1 MHAPKITSGV
11 WAAPAHPELPGF
23 SSNTSSYVVS
33 CCPTVTAGKGNILH
47 CSTFLSLW
55 FFCSAF
61 FLPYM
66 LVLEWRFLTCSPL
79 QLDCWVLY
87 TIWRH
92 LQRGWF
98 YKIHINTDFEWQ
110 NWVRIYNRYNSY
122 VLLSC
127 AHLRDLNLS
136 HFCLKVRSM
145 LFHKIFC
152 HSWLYFSE
160 HTAQSVRR
168 HLLLM
173 FGLRLS
179 ELLLLFIAGAIG
191 LLFTTT

>member
-1 MHAPKITSGV
+1 MLLKLLLVSGQHLPTQSSLAFPV
-11 WAAPAHPELPGF
+11 IHLPMLLAAVP
-23 SSNTSSYVVS
+23 
-33 CCPTVTAGKGNILH
+33 
-47 CSTFLSLW
+47 LSLLAKGT
-55 FFCSAF
+55 FCSALPFFPRDFSVVPFF
-61 FLPYM
+61 FLIYWFWS
-66 LVLEWRFLTCSPL
+66 EDFLTFSPL

-98 YKIHINTDFEWQ
+98 YKIHINADFEWQ
-110 NWVRIYNRYNSY
+110 NWVRIYNTYNSY
-122 VLLSC
+122 VLLSR

-136 HFCLKVRSM
+136 HFCLKVKSM

-152 HSWLYFSE
+152 HSWLYSSE
-160 HTAQSVRR
+160 HRAQSVRR

-173 FGLRLS
+173 FRLRLS
-179 ELLLLFIAGAIG
+179 ELLLLFITGAIG